1 MCRLATIHSWP
12 GIPASVRSLKRK
24 SRFLQRE
31 RRKPIFCSNLPKA
44 DGAPMKSKRTRILVS
59 MRSARR
65 SISDRLSNCRNRE
78 GTAYMTHHTSIT
90 WVVGVCVLF
99 ILGSTIVPARA
110 YDVVDVEHAGTIEG
124 TVSLEGAVPE
134 PKGFNLITF
143 PDPQYCGRISN
154 GRGWRLL
161 HDFIVGPHGGLKDA
175 IVLMEGIEAGKPFEV
190 SVPLIEA
197 RDCMFQPFMT
207 IVRNGHAVEV
217 VNMDP
222 VMHDIQ
228 GYETSLEA
236 GARVL
241 FNTPLVMNHQHNRGD
256 LHAIHNHAP
265 GKSLVGPIYLNKG
278 RRTFYMQCGFHAYME
293 SWAMAVNNPY
303 YALTDG
309 DGRFSIDQIPPG
321 TYQLIVW
328 HPQTGPGVIK
338 TVTVKADGKI
348 IEQLSLRAPKGNR
361 SAFKVMDNPRFGPES
376 LGHSVEIDPFVEH
389 QH

>member
-1 MCRLATIHSWP
+1 MNTDLIKHVLQLTLAIAVSVS
-12 GIPASVRSLKRK
+12 ASEAFS
-24 SRFLQRE
+24 
-31 RRKPIFCSNLPKA
+31 
-44 DGAPMKSKRTRILVS
+44 
-59 MRSARR
+59 
-65 SISDRLSNCRNRE
+65 
-78 GTAYMTHHTSIT
+78 
-90 WVVGVCVLF
+90 
-99 ILGSTIVPARA
+99 
-110 YDVVDVEHAGTIEG
+110 YDVIDVEHGGVIEG
-124 TVSLEGAVPE
+124 TVTLEGTVPE

-161 HDFIVGPHGGLKDA
+161 HDFVVGPNAGLKDA
-175 IVLMEGIEAGKPFEV
+175 IVLLEGVEAGKPFEV

-197 RDCMFQPFMT
+197 RDCMFQPFVT

-217 VNMDP
+217 INMDP

-265 GKSLVGPIYLNKG
+265 GKSLVGPVYLNKG

-303 YALTDG
+303 YALTDENG
-309 DGRFSIDQIPPG
+309 KFTLEQVPPG
-321 TYQLIVW
+321 TYQLVVW
-328 HPQTGPGVIK
+328 HPQTGPGLSRM
-338 TVTVKADGKI
+338 VTVRADGRLT
-348 IEQLSLRAPKGNR
+348 EQLSLPAPKGPR
-361 SAFKVMDNPRFGPES
+361 SAYKVVDNPRFGPES
-376 LGHSVEIDPFVEH
+376 LGRSVEIDPFVEH

>member
-1 MCRLATIHSWP
+1 MNAILKHTLRFCLALALSTS
-12 GIPASVRSLKRK
+12 AS
-24 SRFLQRE
+24 
-31 RRKPIFCSNLPKA
+31 
-44 DGAPMKSKRTRILVS
+44 
-59 MRSARR
+59 
-65 SISDRLSNCRNRE
+65 
-78 GTAYMTHHTSIT
+78 TA
-90 WVVGVCVLF
+90 
-99 ILGSTIVPARA
+99 LG
-110 YDVVDVEHAGTIEG
+110 YDVIDVEHGGVVEG
-124 TVSLEGAVPE
+124 TVTLEGAVPE

-154 GRGWRLL
+154 GQGWRLL
-161 HDFIVGPHGGLKDA
+161 QDFVVGSQGGLKDA
-175 IVLMEGIEAGKPFEV
+175 IVLLEGVEAGKPFEV

-293 SWAMAVNNPY
+293 SCGIPLNNPY
-303 YALTDG
+303 YALTG
-309 DGRFSIDQIPPG
+309 ENGKFSLEHVPPG
-321 TYQLIVW
+321 TYQLVVW
-328 HPQTGPGVIK
+328 HPQTGPGLSK
-338 TVTVKADGKI
+338 TVTVKPDGKVT
-348 IEQLSLRAPKGNR
+348 EQLSLPAPKGHR
-361 SAFKVMDNPRFGPES
+361 SAFRVIDNPRFGPES
-376 LGHSVEIDPFVEH
+376 LGRSINIDPFVEH

>member
-1 MCRLATIHSWP
+1 
-12 GIPASVRSLKRK
+12 
-24 SRFLQRE
+24 
-31 RRKPIFCSNLPKA
+31 
-44 DGAPMKSKRTRILVS
+44 
-59 MRSARR
+59 
-65 SISDRLSNCRNRE
+65 
-78 GTAYMTHHTSIT
+78 
-90 WVVGVCVLF
+90 
-99 ILGSTIVPARA
+99 
-110 YDVVDVEHAGTIEG
+110 
-124 TVSLEGAVPE
+124 
-134 PKGFNLITF
+134 
-143 PDPQYCGRISN
+143 
-154 GRGWRLL
+154 
-161 HDFIVGPHGGLKDA
+161 PHGGLKDA
-175 IVLMEGIEAGKPFEV
+175 IVLLEGIEAGKPFEV

-197 RDCMFQPFMT
+197 RDCMFLPSMT

-241 FNTPLVMNHQHNRGD
+241 FNTPLVMNRQHNRGD

-303 YALTDG
+303 YALTDENG
-309 DGRFSIDQIPPG
+309 KFTIEQIPPG

-328 HPQTGPGVIK
+328 HPHTGAGVIK
-338 TVTVKADGKI
+338 MVTVKANGKLA
-348 IEQLSLRAPKGNR
+348 EQLFLPAPKGNR
-361 SAFKVMDNPRFGPES
+361 SAYKVMDNPRFGPEA

>member
-1 MCRLATIHSWP
+1 
-12 GIPASVRSLKRK
+12 
-24 SRFLQRE
+24 
-31 RRKPIFCSNLPKA
+31 
-44 DGAPMKSKRTRILVS
+44 
-59 MRSARR
+59 MRSVKH
-65 SISDRLSNCRNRE
+65 STSVQPWNCRSHKGNEKVIR
-78 GTAYMTHHTSIT
+78 GKGIMWMIGGVIFLLSLVASFTS
-90 WVVGVCVLF
+90 V
-99 ILGSTIVPARA
+99 RA
-110 YDVVDVEHAGTIEG
+110 YDVVDVEHGGTIKG

-161 HDFIVGPHGGLKDA
+161 HDFVVGPQGGLKDA
-175 IVLMEGIEAGKPFEV
+175 IVLLEGVEAGKPFEV

-303 YALTDG
+303 YVLTDG
-309 DGRFSIDQIPPG
+309 DGKFSIDQVPPG

-328 HPQTGPGVIK
+328 HPQTGPGAIK
-338 TVTVKADGKI
+338 TVTVKPDGKL
-348 IEQLSLRAPKGNR
+348 IEQLSLQAPKGNR
-361 SAFKVMDNPRFGPES
+361 SAFKVMDNPRFGLEA
-376 LGHSVEIDPFVEH
+376 LGHTIEIDPFVER